1 MKVINKTE
9 MSSCVETFSLTQL
22 KERKIFLIN
31 QLNIVNDLIENY
43 EKSDN
48 LDIHKNDEMTNI
60 KENKKVTIKI
70 KLKPKDKN

>member
-9 MSSCVETFSLTQL
+9 MSSCVETLSLTQL
-22 KERKIFLIN
+22 KERKIFLEN